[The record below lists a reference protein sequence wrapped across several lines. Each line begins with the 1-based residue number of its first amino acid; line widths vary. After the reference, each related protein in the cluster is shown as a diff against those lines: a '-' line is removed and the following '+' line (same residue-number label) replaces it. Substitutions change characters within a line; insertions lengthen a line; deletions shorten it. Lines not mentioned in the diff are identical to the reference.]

1 MTDPNLPPITPP
13 PAYQTPAAAVPT
25 YIQNI
30 PSPPPYSQQ
39 VRPDKYNVL
48 AIVSLVSAFFVPV
61 VPIITGHMALYQIKM
76 TREQGFGL
84 AIAGLVLGYL
94 AILVI
99 VVVILMAIP
108 ILFTVFSTFF
118 IVFNGY

>member
-1 MTDPNLPPITPP
+1 MTDPNLPPPTPP

-30 PSPPPYSQQ
+30 PSPPPSSQQ
-39 VRPDKYNVL
+39 VGPDKYNVL

-61 VPIITGHMALYQIKM
+61 VPIITGHMALGQIKM
-76 TREQGFGL
+76 TREQGRG
-84 AIAGLVLGYL
+84 LGYL
-94 AILVI
+94 AILVF

-108 ILFTVFSTFF
+108 ILYTMFSTFF

>member
-1 MTDPNLPPITPP
+1 MTDPNLPPPTPP

-25 YIQNI
+25 YIQNS
-30 PSPPPYSQQ
+30 PSPQPYSQQ
-39 VRPDKYNVL
+39 VGPDKYTVL

-61 VPIITGHMALYQIKM
+61 VPIITGHMALRQIKM
-76 TREQGFGL
+76 TREQGRGL

-108 ILFTVFSTFF
+108 ILFTMFSTFF